1 MEQIYT
7 AIQAAANQD
16 ANEFRDAIGA
26 ALATKIQDA
35 LELKRIEIAST
46 MFSSNEEPAEQE
58 IVSDEDVQATA

>member
-16 ANEFRDAIGA
+16 ANEFREAIGA

-35 LELKRIEIAST
+35 LELLQQMAVIIRVGHLQT
-46 MFSSNEEPAEQE
+46 LL
-58 IVSDEDVQATA
+58 